1 MMLILIWILIM
12 FFYICTILSPNCLHI
27 HSYKLLYMQMIKKK
41 SILNLFYFRKN
52 TITYPRIKLISISLL
67 VSLFLEFLSTVLFIF
82 GKVNH
87 SIEAIMNYVL
97 FENLIFIFLIN
108 GLVILYLNIK
118 ERYINKASSAEEE
131 NEFIGLIEKEYPNFF
146 L

>member
-1 MMLILIWILIM
+1 
-12 FFYICTILSPNCLHI
+12 
-27 HSYKLLYMQMIKKK
+27 MQMIKKK